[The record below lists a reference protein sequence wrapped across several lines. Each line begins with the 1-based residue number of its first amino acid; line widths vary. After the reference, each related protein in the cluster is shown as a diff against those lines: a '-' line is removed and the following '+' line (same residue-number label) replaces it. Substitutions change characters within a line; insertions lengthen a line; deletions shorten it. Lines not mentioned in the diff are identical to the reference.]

1 MSWLSDFTESIPFV
15 GPVIQRQNDRKFA
28 SDQAD
33 KQMAFQ
39 SDMANT
45 AHQRE
50 VKDLQAA
57 GLNPI
62 LSAGGNGA
70 ATPSGASASP
80 PAGFQPEIAGIV
92 AQGINF
98 MFKDKELQLAEK
110 KINMDTLAKMAE
122 VDKKGSEVDLN
133 KMKKVL
139 LQKGQPAAEVH
150 GIMYK
155 MLKQMLD
162 TDKWK
167 KPPQPG
173 DERFERL
180 SNPNYGSTMDPL
192 GLR

>member
-1 MSWLSDFTESIPFV
+1 MFGELISAGMNFISQRDTNRSNETLAGDNRDWQKMMSD
-15 GPVIQRQNDRKFA
+15 
-28 SDQAD
+28 
-33 KQMAFQ
+33 
-39 SDMANT
+39 T

-50 VKDLQAA
+50 VADLKAA

-70 ATPSGASASP
+70 STPSGNAATLQAP
-80 PAGFQPEIAGIV
+80 QIDLTGV
-92 AQGINF
+92 
-98 MFKDKELQLAEK
+98 FKGLEMEFRDRELQLANK
-110 KINMDTLAKMAE
+110 KIDMDGLVKMAE
-122 VDKKGSEVDLN
+122 IDKKGSEVDLN
-133 KMKKVL
+133 KMKKIL

-155 MLKQMLD
+155 MLKKMLD

-173 DERFERL
+173 NERFENY
-180 SNPNYGSTMDPL
+180 SNPNFGSTMDPM